1 MVIDF
6 ERLDEGQNSSGLD
19 QGIFYFQSLYRPE
32 YVNYSNS
39 ERPGLIERSYEDQR
53 ELQ

>member
-39 ERPGLIERSYEDQR
+39 ERPGFKERSYEDQR